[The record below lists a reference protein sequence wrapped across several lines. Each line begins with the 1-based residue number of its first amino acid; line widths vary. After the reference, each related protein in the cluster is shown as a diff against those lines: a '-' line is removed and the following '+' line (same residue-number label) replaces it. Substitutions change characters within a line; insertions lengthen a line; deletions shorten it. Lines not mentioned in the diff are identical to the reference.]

1 MFNLIRKENAMN
13 AMLFLSTLV
22 FTVAVVAIAML
33 YLRHATRQVINELCH
48 SDAAA
53 EFWLRSADI
62 LAFSGSLMLVLV
74 FGNGTSTL
82 DWMEAIRT
90 TLILTLSGLFITVMF
105 VARNVWRGVVP
116 LKENSHLPL
125 SKPLSQASHGKS
137 DLIRDVQFNGGER

>member
-1 MFNLIRKENAMN
+1 
-13 AMLFLSTLV
+13 MLFLSTLL
-22 FTVAVVAIAML
+22 FTVAVMAIAML

-74 FGNGTSTL
+74 FGNGTTTH

-105 VARNVWRGVVP
+105 VARNVWRGVVSKGNP
-116 LKENSHLPL
+116 NPSL
-125 SKPLSQASHGKS
+125 SKPLPHAGKG
-137 DLIRDVQFNGGER
+137 DGDFIRDVQFNAGGATT